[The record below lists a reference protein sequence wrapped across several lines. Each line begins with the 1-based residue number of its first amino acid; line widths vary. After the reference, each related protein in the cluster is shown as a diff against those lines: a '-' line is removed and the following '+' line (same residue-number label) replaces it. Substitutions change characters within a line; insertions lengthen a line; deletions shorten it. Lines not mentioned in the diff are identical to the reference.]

1 MGKKGKEA
9 ARERREQ
16 RRREVTHL
24 RTVPYEPHQRWWGH
38 LERGPARA
46 VAVVTGANRGIGF
59 EAARQLA
66 LHGLHVVV
74 ASRDAERGQAAAE
87 LIRAEASGEAG
98 VSVECRQ
105 LDVADAASVK
115 AFAAW
120 AAETHGGIHVLV
132 SRFPSSCLL
141 LVSCHIVRNEQQ
153 LCVHCVNFNK
163 GAENSVEFAQQVIE
177 TNYYGTKRMIDAMIP
192 LMKPSPYGGR
202 IVNVSSRLGRVNGR
216 RNISFLDRIGDVGL
230 RDQLLNDDCLSEEL
244 IDEMI
249 TKFLEQVKQSNWPSN
264 HWPQM
269 YTDYSVSKLAV
280 NAYTRLMAKRLSDQA
295 EGQKI
300 YMNCFCP
307 GWVKT
312 AMTGWEGNIS
322 AEEGADTGV
331 WLALLPQ
338 EQSTNGKF
346 FAERCEIS
354 F

>member
-16 RRREVTHL
+16 RRREVALL
-24 RTVPYEPHQRWWGH
+24 RSLPYEPHQRWWDR
-38 LERGPARA
+38 LAPRA

-66 LHGLHVVV
+66 LHGLHVVL
-74 ASRDAERGQAAAE
+74 ACRDAAKGQDAAE
-87 LIRAEASGEAG
+87 RILAEAPDDTV
-98 VSVECRQ
+98 VSVESRK
-105 LDVADAASVK
+105 LDVADAASVE

-120 AAETHGGIHVLV
+120 AVETYGGIHVLV
-132 SRFPSSCLL
+132 
-141 LVSCHIVRNEQQ
+141 NNAG
-153 LCVHCVNFNK
+153 VNFNK
-163 GAENSVEFAQQVIE
+163 GADNSVEFAEQVIE

-192 LMKPSPYGGR
+192 LMKRSAYGAR
-202 IVNVSSRLGRVNGR
+202 IVNVSSRLGRANGR
-216 RNISFLDRIGDVGL
+216 RNRIGDVSL
-230 RDQLLNDDCLSEEL
+230 RDRLLKDDCLSEQL

-249 TKFLEQVKQSNWPSN
+249 TKFLEQAKQGTWSLNE
-264 HWPQM
+264 WPQM
-269 YTDYSVSKLAV
+269 YTDYSISKLAV
-280 NAYTRLMAKRLSDQA
+280 NAYTRLMARRLSDRP

-300 YMNCFCP
+300 YINCFCP

-312 AMTGWEGNIS
+312 AMTGWEGNVS
-322 AEEGADTGV
+322 AEEGADTGI

-338 EQSTNGKF
+338 ETDTNGKF

>member
-16 RRREVTHL
+16 RRREVTLL
-24 RTVPYEPHQRWWGH
+24 RALPYEPHQRWWDS
-38 LERGPARA
+38 LAPRA

-66 LHGLHVVV
+66 LHGLHVVL
-74 ASRDAERGQAAAE
+74 ASRDAAKGQDAAGRI
-87 LIRAEASGEAG
+87 LAEAPDDAV
-98 VSVECRQ
+98 VSVESRQ
-105 LDVADAASVK
+105 LDVADAASVE

-120 AAETHGGIHVLV
+120 AVETHGGIHVLV
-132 SRFPSSCLL
+132 
-141 LVSCHIVRNEQQ
+141 NNAG
-153 LCVHCVNFNK
+153 VNFNK
-163 GAENSVEFAQQVIE
+163 GADNSVEFAEQVIK

-192 LMKPSPYGGR
+192 LMKHYPYGAR
-202 IVNVSSRLGRVNGR
+202 IVNVSSRLGRANGR
-216 RNISFLDRIGDVGL
+216 RNRIGDASL
-230 RDQLLNDDCLSEEL
+230 RDQLLNDNRLSEQL

-249 TKFLEQVKQSNWPSN
+249 MKFLEQVKQGTWSSNEWPK
-264 HWPQM
+264 M
-269 YTDYSVSKLAV
+269 YTDYSISKLAV
-280 NAYTRLMAKRLSDQA
+280 NVYTRLMARRLSDRP

-300 YMNCFCP
+300 YINCFCP

-331 WLALLPQ
+331 WLALLAQ
-338 EQSTNGKF
+338 ERLTNGKF

>member
-24 RTVPYEPHQRWWGH
+24 RTVPYEPHQRWWDH
-38 LERGPARA
+38 LERAPARA

-87 LIRAEASGEAG
+87 RIRTEAPGDAG
-98 VSVECRQ
+98 VSVEWRQ
-105 LDVADAASVK
+105 LDVADAASVE

-120 AAETHGGIHVLV
+120 AAQTHGGIHVLV
-132 SRFPSSCLL
+132 
-141 LVSCHIVRNEQQ
+141 NNAG
-153 LCVHCVNFNK
+153 VNFSK
-163 GAENSVEFAQQVIE
+163 GADNSVEFAEQVVE

-192 LMKPSPYGGR
+192 LMKPSPFGGR

-216 RNISFLDRIGDVGL
+216 RNRIGDVSL
-230 RDQLLNDDCLSEEL
+230 RDWLLNDDCLSEQL
-244 IDEMI
+244 IDEMLV
-249 TKFLEQVKQSNWPSN
+249 KFLEQVKQGTWSSNQ
-264 HWPQM
+264 WPQM

-280 NAYTRLMAKRLSDQA
+280 NAYTRLMARRLSDPS
-295 EGQKI
+295 EGEKI
-300 YMNCFCP
+300 YINCFCP

-312 AMTGWEGNIS
+312 EMTGWEGNIS

-338 EQSTNGKF
+338 EQATNGKF
-346 FAERCEIS
+346 FAERREIS

>member
-120 AAETHGGIHVLV
+120 AAETHGGIHVLINNV
-132 SRFPSSCLL
+132 G
-141 LVSCHIVRNEQQ
+141 
-153 LCVHCVNFNK
+153 VNFNK

-216 RNISFLDRIGDVGL
+216 RNISFLDR
-230 RDQLLNDDCLSEEL
+230 E
-244 IDEMI
+244 
-249 TKFLEQVKQSNWPSN
+249 
-264 HWPQM
+264 
-269 YTDYSVSKLAV
+269 SV
-280 NAYTRLMAKRLSDQA
+280 MLSDQA